1 MNIFSLIVR
10 PQPEHLAKVKTALS
24 SLPGTEIHTEHEGRL
39 IVVVE
44 DVDGVRPSD
53 TLTAI
58 QTLDGVMS
66 ATLAYEYSD
75 ENLVA
80 PVSEQGD

>member
-10 PQPEHLAKVKTALS
+10 PLPDQLQTVKAALLA
-24 SLPGTEIHTEHEGRL
+24 LPGTEIHIEHEGRL

-44 DVDGVRPSD
+44 DVEGVSPSD
-53 TLTAI
+53 TLATI
-58 QTLDGVMS
+58 QNLSGVMS

-75 ENLVA
+75 ENVA
-80 PVSEQGD
+80 TVSEQGA